1 MRSSA
6 VTEGDMSLHG
16 SWPQGGVGGLQAGQ
30 FQAPH
35 LVNAVGLPGGS
46 ACVTT
51 LWAVPRLA
59 YPTSSPIWS

>member
-35 LVNAVGLPGGS
+35 LVNAVGLPGGQ
-46 ACVTT
+46 CLCHDVVG
-51 LWAVPRLA
+51 VPRLV
-59 YPTSSPIWS
+59 YPTSSAIWS